1 MEPTTKVMV
10 WNRAAGEVFYTI
22 PDLRVR
28 REWARPGDSQP
39 VSIEELTALKFV
51 PGGTKLLEKYLLIK
65 DQDVCEL
72 LELPTDPE
80 YFYDENAIKV
90 LLKEGSMDQL
100 LDCLEFAPRGVID
113 LMKKIAV
120 ETKLDSSEKRKA
132 ISEHLNINIDAM
144 IRNSEDANTPDTEGT
159 STEGKQRRSTPV
171 TVAPAEPTVR
181 KYNVVNTSK

>member
-1 MEPTTKVMV
+1 MDLTTKVMV

-28 REWARPGDSQP
+28 REWAKSGDSQP
-39 VSIEELTALKFV
+39 VSLEELSALKFA

-65 DQDVCEL
+65 DQDACEF

-100 LDCLEFAPRGVID
+100 LDCLEFAPKGVID
-113 LMKKIAV
+113 LMKKIAID
-120 ETKLDSSEKRKA
+120 TKLDSSEKRKA

-144 IRNSEDANTPDTEGT
+144 IRNNEDANTPDAEGAATEGR
-159 STEGKQRRSTPV
+159 QRRSTPV
-171 TVAPAEPTVR
+171 AVAPATPTAS
-181 KYNVVNTSK
+181 KYNVVNRK